1 MSINKEK
8 GKRVRGIIR
17 LWVISERKFKLGEFM
32 DISYW
37 VAWLP
42 TSLAPGKQYKRT
54 NEIGQG
60 RIFVWLEIVPGR
72 ARNSTQTS
80 VNPRVTKAVRANA

>member
-37 VAWLP
+37 VARLP
-42 TSLAPGKQYKRT
+42 TSLAPGKQCKHK
-54 NEIGQG
+54 IGWG
-60 RIFVWLEIVPGR
+60 RIFVWLEIVLGR

-80 VNPRVTKAVRANA
+80 VNPDFG